1 MALRDWVTKDFMWK
15 LGSLVVAA
23 AIWHIVH
30 TTIRGEPSAENPLA
44 ATSSVTFTNLPVLV
58 VSAAADVREFTV
70 NPNVV
75 SVTISG
81 AEPIVTDLKQNEIHP
96 MVNLTGIEV
105 AQDLSKRVDVSTP
118 PGVTLV
124 NVEPADVNVVVPPKK
139 Q

>member
-1 MALRDWVTKDFMWK
+1 MALRDWATKDFMWK
-15 LGSLVVAA
+15 LASLVVAA

-30 TTIRGEPSAENPLA
+30 VTIRGEPQMENPLA
-44 ATSSVTFTNLPVLV
+44 MTSSITLTNLPVLV

-75 SVTISG
+75 TVTISG

-96 MVNLTGIEV
+96 MVNLTGIEA
-105 AQDLSKRVDVSTP
+105 AQDLSKRVDVSMP

-139 Q
+139 

>member
-1 MALRDWVTKDFMWK
+1 MALRDWVTKDLMWK
-15 LGSLVVAA
+15 LASLVVAA

-30 TTIRGEPSAENPLA
+30 VTIRGEPQVENPLA
-44 ATSSVTFTNLPVLV
+44 MTSSITFNNLPVLV

-70 NPNVV
+70 NPNAV

-81 AEPIVTDLKQNEIHP
+81 AEPIVAALKQNEIHP
-96 MVNLTGIEV
+96 MVNLTGIEA

-124 NVEPADVNVVVPPKK
+124 NVEPADVNVVVPPK
-139 Q
+139 